1 MPGASP
7 SFSRQSLAPRRSP
20 ARGERVRPSARTR
33 SIRARPHTRRVR
45 VGVVFPQLESG
56 TDPGAIRE
64 YAQAV
69 EQLGYHHLVAYD
81 HVLGADR
88 ATRPDYR
95 GVYDATSLFHEVFVL
110 LSFIAAW
117 TTRLEVAP
125 SVVILPQ
132 RQTVLVAKQ
141 AASLDVLAR
150 GRTRLG
156 VGLGWNEV
164 EFVGLNESF
173 GTRARRLSE
182 QIEVL
187 RLLFTNEVVSFTGK
201 YHTIDR
207 AGIKPLPVQRPVP
220 IWMGGNADA
229 AARRIARLADGWFT
243 HAQPDGDGPETI
255 ARFREYLRKVGRDPD
270 AFPIEGRVVFAHRTP
285 EQWVERGRAF
295 RHLRM
300 THLEVNTMG
309 AGYASL
315 PDHIEALARFRH
327 DAAELFDPVP

>member
-1 MPGASP
+1 M
-7 SFSRQSLAPRRSP
+7 
-20 ARGERVRPSARTR
+20 
-33 SIRARPHTRRVR
+33 R

-69 EQLGYHHLVAYD
+69 EQLGYAHLVAYD

-88 ATRPDYR
+88 STRPDYR
-95 GVYDATSLFHEVFVL
+95 GPYDSTSLFHEVFVL

-117 TTRLEVAP
+117 TSRLELAP

-164 EFVGLNESF
+164 EFVGLNEAF
-173 GTRARRLSE
+173 GTRAKRYSE
-182 QIEVL
+182 QIEVM
-187 RLLFTNEVVSFTGK
+187 RLLFTNEVVSFSGK

-207 AGIKPLPVQRPVP
+207 AGIKPLPTQRPIP
-220 IWMGGNADA
+220 IWMGGNAPDA
-229 AARRIARLADGWFT
+229 VKRIARIGDGWFT
-243 HAQPDGDGPETI
+243 FAQPDGDGPAKI
-255 ARFREYLRKVGRDPD
+255 AQFRELLRANGRDPD
-270 AFPIEGRVVFAHRTP
+270 AFPIEGRVVLANRTP
-285 EQWVERGRAF
+285 DEWVQRALGF
-295 RHLRM
+295 RDMRFS
-300 THLEVNTMG
+300 HLELNTMG
-309 AGYASL
+309 AGYATL
-315 PDHIEALARFRH
+315 ADHIEALARFRR
-327 DAAELFDPVP
+327 DAEELFTAA

>member
-1 MPGASP
+1 M
-7 SFSRQSLAPRRSP
+7 
-20 ARGERVRPSARTR
+20 
-33 SIRARPHTRRVR
+33 R

-69 EQLGYHHLVAYD
+69 EQLGYAHLVAYD

-88 ATRPDYR
+88 STRPDYR
-95 GVYDATSLFHEVFVL
+95 GAYDATSLFHEVFVL

-141 AASLDVLAR
+141 AASLDVLAG

-164 EFVGLNESF
+164 EFVGLGESF
-173 GTRARRLSE
+173 GTRAKRYSE

-187 RLLFTNEVVSFTGK
+187 RLLFTNEVLSFSGK
-201 YHTIDR
+201 YHTLDR
-207 AGIKPLPVQRPVP
+207 AGIKPLPVQRPIP
-220 IWMGGNADA
+220 IWIGGNAEPA
-229 AARRIARLADGWFT
+229 VKRIARIGDGWFT
-243 HAQPDGDGPETI
+243 FAQPDGDGPEKI
-255 ARFREYLRKVGRDPD
+255 AQFRELVRQNGRDPE
-270 AFPIEGRVVFAHRTP
+270 AFPIEGRIVFAKRTP
-285 EQWVERGRAF
+285 DQWVERAIGF
-295 RHLRM
+295 RDLRLS
-300 THLEVNTMG
+300 HLELNTMG
-309 AGYASL
+309 AGYATL
-315 PDHIEALARFRH
+315 ADHIAALARFRH
-327 DAAELFDPVP
+327 DAAELFGS